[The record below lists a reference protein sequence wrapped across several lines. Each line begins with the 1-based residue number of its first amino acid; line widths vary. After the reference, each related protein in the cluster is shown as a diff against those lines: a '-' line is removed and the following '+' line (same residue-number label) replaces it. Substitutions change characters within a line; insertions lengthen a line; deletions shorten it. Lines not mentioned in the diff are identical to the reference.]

1 MKIKKLTFLTFATIP
16 LFFVSCGGDS
26 TDMDDFLDKYEKRDQ
41 KNDSG
46 NNSNR
51 RGSTDST
58 DMDDFLDKYEEV
70 VRGYESIARSGD
82 LSVSHMSEISKHL
95 LELAEVMDKNKE
107 NDEVTI
113 AHITKLNSLI
123 NRLNI
128 AMQKINLQ

>member
-16 LFFVSCGGDS
+16 LFFASCGGDS

-41 KNDSG
+41 KNNSG

-107 NDEVTI
+107 NDEVTL